1 MSSAEYSAETPVES
15 FGGGFFDRVAAGV
28 STSHKDVYRAAEMQE
43 CRAQLRITLQRIA
56 DVESINVDLESR
68 LEAQAKEYIQLES
81 DAAKSLAHWKM
92 QYKAL
97 AEEAGSWKKLHAQQE
112 LKNQKIR
119 EQLLRTERELHG
131 ILQKKYDIMEYA
143 RREERF
149 RMRAESSVGT
159 SHGARPVT
167 VSRNNEVDKPDRI
180 SWMRVETGFSTGNP
194 LGALP
199 QDVRRGRA
207 ILALADLFRLYMGD
221 DDNTNHSQMVL
232 HA

>member
-1 MSSAEYSAETPVES
+1 MSYHI
-15 FGGGFFDRVAAGV
+15 R
-28 STSHKDVYRAAEMQE
+28 
-43 CRAQLRITLQRIA
+43 
-56 DVESINVDLESR
+56 
-68 LEAQAKEYIQLES
+68 
-81 DAAKSLAHWKM
+81 
-92 QYKAL
+92 
-97 AEEAGSWKKLHAQQE
+97 KLHAQQE

-159 SHGARPVT
+159 SLGARPVT
-167 VSRNNEVDKPDRI
+167 ISRNHQADKSNRSTPR
-180 SWMRVETGFSTGNP
+180 RFGNGFGTGNP

-221 DDNTNHSQMVL
+221 DDTSADIRNTNHVQTAL
-232 HA
+232 NA

>member
-1 MSSAEYSAETPVES
+1 
-15 FGGGFFDRVAAGV
+15 
-28 STSHKDVYRAAEMQE
+28 
-43 CRAQLRITLQRIA
+43 
-56 DVESINVDLESR
+56 LEV
-68 LEAQAKEYIQLES
+68 
-81 DAAKSLAHWKM
+81 
-92 QYKAL
+92 
-97 AEEAGSWKKLHAQQE
+97 KLHAQQE

>member
-1 MSSAEYSAETPVES
+1 
-15 FGGGFFDRVAAGV
+15 
-28 STSHKDVYRAAEMQE
+28 
-43 CRAQLRITLQRIA
+43 
-56 DVESINVDLESR
+56 
-68 LEAQAKEYIQLES
+68 
-81 DAAKSLAHWKM
+81 
-92 QYKAL
+92 
-97 AEEAGSWKKLHAQQE
+97 
-112 LKNQKIR
+112 
-119 EQLLRTERELHG
+119 
-131 ILQKKYDIMEYA
+131 MEYA

-159 SHGARPVT
+159 SHGARSVT
-167 VSRNNEVDKPDRI
+167 VSRNNEVDKSDRI

>member
-1 MSSAEYSAETPVES
+1 MTYHI
-15 FGGGFFDRVAAGV
+15 R
-28 STSHKDVYRAAEMQE
+28 
-43 CRAQLRITLQRIA
+43 
-56 DVESINVDLESR
+56 
-68 LEAQAKEYIQLES
+68 
-81 DAAKSLAHWKM
+81 
-92 QYKAL
+92 
-97 AEEAGSWKKLHAQQE
+97 KLHAQQE

-149 RMRAESSVGT
+149 RMRAEISVGT
-159 SHGARPVT
+159 SLGARPVT
-167 VSRNNEVDKPDRI
+167 VSRNNEVDKSDRI

>member
-1 MSSAEYSAETPVES
+1 MTYHI
-15 FGGGFFDRVAAGV
+15 R
-28 STSHKDVYRAAEMQE
+28 
-43 CRAQLRITLQRIA
+43 
-56 DVESINVDLESR
+56 
-68 LEAQAKEYIQLES
+68 
-81 DAAKSLAHWKM
+81 
-92 QYKAL
+92 
-97 AEEAGSWKKLHAQQE
+97 KLHAQQE

-149 RMRAESSVGT
+149 RMRAEISVGT
-159 SHGARPVT
+159 SLGARPVT
-167 VSRNNEVDKPDRI
+167 VSRNNEVDKSDRI

-221 DDNTNHSQMVL
+221 DDNTNHSQIVL

>member
-1 MSSAEYSAETPVES
+1 MLQSRTQQPRNLLLN
-15 FGGGFFDRVAAGV
+15 FQFNHH
-28 STSHKDVYRAAEMQE
+28 STDIGLHIGRCNIKHSLK
-43 CRAQLRITLQRIA
+43 
-56 DVESINVDLESR
+56 R
-68 LEAQAKEYIQLES
+68 LEV
-81 DAAKSLAHWKM
+81 
-92 QYKAL
+92 
-97 AEEAGSWKKLHAQQE
+97 GSARHSRVLSQNAWDMTYHIRKLHAQQE

-143 RREERF
+143 RWGRSYCPWAKPTKLSFRREERF
-149 RMRAESSVGT
+149 RMRAEISVGT
-159 SHGARPVT
+159 SLGARPVT
-167 VSRNNEVDKPDRI
+167 VSRNNEVDKSDRI

-232 HA
+232 HAWFILAGKWWSNWRLV

>member
-1 MSSAEYSAETPVES
+1 MTYHI
-15 FGGGFFDRVAAGV
+15 R
-28 STSHKDVYRAAEMQE
+28 
-43 CRAQLRITLQRIA
+43 
-56 DVESINVDLESR
+56 
-68 LEAQAKEYIQLES
+68 
-81 DAAKSLAHWKM
+81 
-92 QYKAL
+92 
-97 AEEAGSWKKLHAQQE
+97 KLHAQQE

-159 SHGARPVT
+159 SLGARPVT
-167 VSRNNEVDKPDRI
+167 VSRNNEVDKSDRI